1 MNVLIVEDEFHT
13 SSFLKKII
21 EKDKDFKVVGVIE
34 SITDAVFY
42 LSNFQN
48 NLDLLFFD
56 IQLSDG
62 HSFEIFRHIDVFKPV
77 VFCTAFDEYSM
88 EAIKNNGVDYILKPI
103 DERDVR
109 NSLIKYKKL
118 LFHLNSNHETFF
130 EFKEDKP
137 KSFQQKY
144 LSPFKDKTVVLKKD
158 DISLFSLE
166 NEILYIYTFDNKKYP
181 LFKKIEHIE
190 SVSDPITFYRINRQM
205 IVNRE
210 SIVSFQTYFNRK
222 VVLELRVDIEKKVVV
237 SRLKVTGF
245 KRWLENI

>member
-1 MNVLIVEDEFHT
+1 M
-13 SSFLKKII
+13 
-21 EKDKDFKVVGVIE
+21 GVIE

-42 LSNFQN
+42 LSNYQN

-88 EAIKNNGVDYILKPI
+88 EAIKNNGIDYILKPI

-181 LFKKIEHIE
+181 LFKKIEHVE
-190 SVSDPITFYRINRQM
+190 SVSDPKTFYRINRQM

>member
-42 LSNFQN
+42 LSNYQN

-88 EAIKNNGVDYILKPI
+88 EAIKNNGIDYILKPI

-181 LFKKIEHIE
+181 LFKKIEHVE
-190 SVSDPITFYRINRQM
+190 SVSDPKTFYRINRQM